1 MSNRAKTLQ
10 YESDSSVYEEEDT
23 DEEEKQ
29 PATCES
35 NQPVE
40 PNSKNQAIKS
50 AKIPGVRARDLKP
63 KTRNQSFQCQYCGR
77 PFCVQSYHQKHE
89 EKCPV
94 RLKRDAEWA
103 RELAKTKSDVVAKT
117 KRKQEYQA
125 KKAILEASRPVVVE
139 HKKRGRKPNPKTVVI
154 QEPSDSESEVE
165 SEYSVSDSDSEPEI
179 QIVRRQ
185 KPKERPPTISKPKP
199 APVRAFAP
207 VRAPEQQPAYII
219 RF

>member
-50 AKIPGVRARDLKP
+50 TKIPGVRARDLKP

-125 KKAILEASRPVVVE
+125 KKAILEASRPVNEVVE
-139 HKKRGRKPNPKTVVI
+139 HKQRGRKPNPKTVVI

-179 QIVRRQ
+179 QIVRKQ
-185 KPKERPPTISKPKP
+185 KPKARPPTISKPKP
-199 APVRAFAP
+199 APVRAP
-207 VRAPEQQPAYII
+207 TQQPAYII